1 MEHEYETRVRGVAGG
16 LLERLEQA
24 VRELDMGVETRRERS
39 KDEAGEICFELHRG
53 RERGLVDRAGLKQL
67 TGVLKDLQDILR
79 QDDSMDARERELKL
93 KQIER
98 SLNAASDPG
107 ITVVLAG
114 AAESY
119 AE

>member
-1 MEHEYETRVRGVAGG
+1 MEHEYEARVRGVAGG

-53 RERGLVDRAGLKQL
+53 GGGGGGPGGGLTPGP
-67 TGVLKDLQDILR
+67 GVLKDLQDILR

-107 ITVVLAG
+107 ITVTLESEAV
-114 AAESY
+114 SY
-119 AE
+119 AQ